1 MTSDVSARPRAVYE
15 AFIKAPATGVWDA
28 ITKAEFTRRF
38 FHGGILQTT
47 LEPGTPFVFLTPDS
61 SAPMVDGTVIES
73 DPPRR
78 LVHTWR
84 ALWDEEVARDAPS
97 RLTWELLE
105 INGMTKLTVVHDD
118 FDGETATYR
127 QVTGGWMWVLSN
139 LKTLLETGET
149 LPPVQAR

>member
-1 MTSDVSARPRAVYE
+1 MTSEVSARPRAVYE
-15 AFIKAPATGVWDA
+15 VFIKAPATQVWDA
-28 ITKAEFTRRF
+28 ITKGEFTRRY
-38 FHGGILQTT
+38 FHGTIVQTT
-47 LEPGTPFVFLTPDS
+47 LEPGTPFVFLAPDG

-73 DPPRR
+73 DPPQR

-84 ALWDEEVARDAPS
+84 ALWDEEVSQDAPS
-97 RLTWELLE
+97 RLTWELQE
-105 INGMTKLTVVHDD
+105 INGMTRLTVVHDD

-149 LPPVQAR
+149 LPALSA

>member
-1 MTSDVSARPRAVYE
+1 MTREVSARPRAVYE
-15 AFIKAPATGVWDA
+15 VFIKAPAASVWDA

-38 FHGGILQTT
+38 FHGTILQTT
-47 LEPGTPFVFLTPDS
+47 LVPGTPFVFLAPDG
-61 SAPMVDGTVIES
+61 SAPMVDGTVLES

-84 ALWDEEVARDAPS
+84 ALWDEEVSQDAPS
-97 RLTWELLE
+97 RLTWELHE

-149 LPPVQAR
+149 LPALSA